1 MKNCKKHL
9 VIALIVLT
17 MGQFLAPMSANAQVL
32 EVGGSVGLS
41 YYMGDINPNKPF
53 VQSDLG
59 WGALVRYYD
68 GTRWAFRF
76 TYSNLNL
83 KNSDKASGYRPER
96 GLSFNTKVHDFAL
109 LAEFNF
115 FDYFTGSKRNGFSP
129 YIFGG
134 MSVLRFNPKADDGT
148 ELYNILTDT
157 DSDKSMPS
165 DSTYSAKYNRV
176 AVSIPFGIGVK
187 YSVSNRLGLALE
199 WRWNLALTDWIDDCH
214 AYYPQYTEND
224 PFVNYS
230 DPTGFAADADG
241 ANKKSYIQRG
251 NKADFDWYGYLN
263 ISITYKFNLP
273 NGDDCNKR
281 ERYKNYD

>member
-9 VIALIVLT
+9 IVALIVLAI
-17 MGQFLAPMSANAQVL
+17 GQFLAPMTARAQVL

-59 WGALVRYYD
+59 WGVLARYYE
-68 GTRWAFRF
+68 GTRWAFRL

-96 GLSFNTKVHDFAL
+96 GLSFNTKVHDVAL

-115 FDYFTGSKRNGFSP
+115 FDYFTGSKRNGLSP

-134 MSVLRFNPKADDGT
+134 ISVFHFNPKADDGT
-148 ELYNILTDT
+148 ELCDIMTDVNS
-157 DSDKSMPS
+157 DSSMPA
-165 DSTYSAKYNRV
+165 DSTLNAKYGKY
-176 AVSIPFGIGVK
+176 AASIPFGVGVK

-214 AYYPQYTEND
+214 AYYPQYGEDT
-224 PFVNYS
+224 PYVNYT
-230 DPTGFAADADG
+230 DPTGFAADDNG
-241 ANKKSYIQRG
+241 ANKKAYIQRG

-263 ISITYKFNLP
+263 ISLTYKFNLP
-273 NGDDCNKR
+273 NGDGCNKR